1 MEIYSLFGF
10 QFARN
15 SAAQA
20 EMPFEGYDIEGLAD
34 EEKKEI
40 LDKIPIGSL
49 LYFKGHIML
58 YLGKVGEEYYVISET
73 ARFLL
78 NEKVEG
84 NKLQESTDNIISAHS
99 CMITPLSV
107 KRPNGNTWLEEL
119 RMIRCI
125 R

>member
-1 MEIYSLFGF
+1 
-10 QFARN
+10 
-15 SAAQA
+15 
-20 EMPFEGYDIEGLAD
+20 
-34 EEKKEI
+34 
-40 LDKIPIGSL
+40 
-49 LYFKGHIML
+49 ML

-73 ARFLL
+73 ARFVRP
-78 NEKVEG
+78 EETTK
-84 NKLQESTDNIISAHS
+84 NKIQESADNIISAHS